1 MIVCYLYEIGK
12 RQLVITDFKV
22 TQRFGVL
29 NVLSFLLRAN
39 LGFFLFI
46 LVLHTSHIKKFKYKL
61 NIA

>member
-1 MIVCYLYEIGK
+1 MIVCILYEIGK

-46 LVLHTSHIKKFKYKL
+46 FVLHTSQNS
-61 NIA
+61 NIN